1 MNESRIR
8 EKNLN
13 KKISCL
19 FYFTFICSQI
29 FSQSID
35 TLNFNYNDGIY
46 TEKTSDTISETRY
59 TEDNLIYKAK
69 NKYFFSYEYI
79 DDEGKMFLF
88 EKKQNEWRFIPIDSL
103 SNNTVVNIELSVMP
117 DFGPFAKYKSFYDQ
131 TVIQY
136 LYLSQDN
143 KVLATE
149 STGLIENL
157 KNIWMHPPRTDL
169 FKILELN
176 PFPFIQF
183 PSNIDKNWNWSLI
196 IGKAWSDSRWKLWEG
211 QITNNYSYTIVDT
224 NKTACTP
231 LGEIKCFV
239 IKSIATCEMGS
250 TFLTAYFSDI
260 YGFVYLEY
268 TNIDGSKIIFKLNKI
283 LDDTDNK

>member
-1 MNESRIR
+1 MR
-8 EKNLN
+8 ENNLN
-13 KKISCL
+13 KKISGLIC
-19 FYFTFICSQI
+19 FIFICSQI

-35 TLNFNYNDGIY
+35 TLNFNYNEGIY

-59 TEDNLIYKAK
+59 TDDNLIYKAN
-69 NKYFFSYEYI
+69 NKYIFSYKYI
-79 DDEGKMFLF
+79 DNTGKIFLY
-88 EKKQNEWRFIPIDSL
+88 ERTKNEWRFIPIDSI
-103 SNNTVVNIELSVMP
+103 SNNTVVNIELSVKP
-117 DFGPFAKYKSFYDQ
+117 DFGLFVKYKSTYEQ
-131 TVIQY
+131 SVIRY
-136 LYLSQDN
+136 LYLSQDD
-143 KVLATE
+143 KVLASE

-183 PSNIDKNWNWSLI
+183 PSKKDKNWNWKLI

-211 QITNNYSYTIVDT
+211 QITNNYSYTIEDT
-224 NKTACTP
+224 NKTFSSP
-231 LGEIKCFV
+231 QGEIKCLV
-239 IKSIATCEMGS
+239 IKSVANSEIGS

-268 TNIDGSKIIFKLNKI
+268 TNIDNSKIILKLNKI
-283 LDDTDNK
+283 LNNTNHK